1 MHGQSECLAKSAGAL
16 VTTAGRSDDTALT
29 HSVQILEIAEAVALV
44 GLCFVRS
51 ICYLARAAVST
62 AESNYSAGGKAES
75 ISPAYRLRPLY
86 GGKAEL
92 KP

>member
-1 MHGQSECLAKSAGAL
+1 MLTQLSVRHAPGVLGTRPAGI
-16 VTTAGRSDDTALT
+16 GD
-29 HSVQILEIAEAVALV
+29 
-44 GLCFVRS
+44 
-51 ICYLARAAVST
+51 VST